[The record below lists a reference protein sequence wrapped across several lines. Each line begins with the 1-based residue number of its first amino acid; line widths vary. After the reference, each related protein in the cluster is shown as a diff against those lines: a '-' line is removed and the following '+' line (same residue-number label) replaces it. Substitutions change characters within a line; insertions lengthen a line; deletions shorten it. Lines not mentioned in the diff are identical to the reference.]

1 MKDTISHLHVM
12 CKDWLRELDFYKNEI
27 PFFKKRLDEVA
38 SKNTSKDIKVEVE
51 HFENRF
57 YIMNLH
63 LDELLHDVKLK
74 EEALIQNAIEQ
85 PKYINVKMIETDEN
99 LEDLME
105 FTATDFK
112 DTKKEFYQFLSKYL

>member
-12 CKDWLRELDFYKNEI
+12 CKDWLRELEFYKTELPI
-27 PFFKKRLDEVA
+27 FKKRLEEVA
-38 SKNTSKDIKVEVE
+38 SKNTSKDIKVEVG
-51 HFENRF
+51 HFENKF
-57 YIMNLH
+57 YIINTH
-63 LDELLHDVKLK
+63 LDELLHDIKLK

-85 PKYINVKMIETDEN
+85 PKYIHVKMIETDEN

-112 DTKKEFYQFLSKYL
+112 ETKKEFYQFLAKYL

>member
-12 CKDWLRELDFYKNEI
+12 CKDWLRELDFYKTEI

-51 HFENRF
+51 HFENKF

-74 EEALIQNAIEQ
+74 EESLIQNAIEQ

-112 DTKKEFYQFLSKYL
+112 DTKREFYQFLSKYL

>member
-12 CKDWLRELDFYKNEI
+12 CKDWLRELDFYKTEI

-51 HFENRF
+51 HFENKF

-74 EEALIQNAIEQ
+74 EESLIQNAIEK
-85 PKYINVKMIETDEN
+85 PKEI
-99 LEDLME
+99 L
-105 FTATDFK
+105 
-112 DTKKEFYQFLSKYL
+112 